1 MRLHGRIRA
10 WSELYSW
17 VTVTLTI
24 AFFCCAQLAQPAFAE
39 QAGGSAKAPSASAQS
54 KSRAGRKSASQLIDL
69 NSATAD
75 QLKALPGIGDAS
87 ALKIVAGR
95 PYRVKTDLVRK
106 NILSQAEY
114 DKISGMVIAR
124 QAKTG
129 AKSKPAS
136 AK

>member
-1 MRLHGRIRA
+1 MRFYDRIRA
-10 WSELYSW
+10 RSELRWCVSA
-17 VTVTLTI
+17 VLTVVLFS
-24 AFFCCAQLAQPAFAE
+24 AAQLAPPSFAG

-54 KSRAGRKSASQLIDL
+54 KSTAGKKPASQLIDL

-75 QLKALPGIGDAS
+75 QLKALPGIGDAI
-87 ALKIVAGR
+87 AQKIVAGR